1 MKIIEAEGINKF
13 FGTGQNRVHVLKDMS
28 FAIEEG
34 DFVAIIGQSGSGK
47 STLMNI
53 LGCLDTQSSGVCRIG
68 GVDIGTL
75 DSDELAELRGKRIGF
90 IFQRYNLLST
100 LSATENVALPAVY
113 SGVDKKARLDR
124 AKSLLADLGL
134 PDKLENKPNELS
146 GGQQQRVSIARAL
159 VRNPAIILADEPTGA
174 LDSHTG
180 REVLGM
186 LQDLHGQGHTVVL
199 ITHDNSIAVQA
210 DRIIRLEDGQ
220 VVYDGD
226 SRAPEAIVQPT
237 LNFEPAEQEGNK

>member
-146 GGQQQRVSIARAL
+146 GGQQQRVSIARSI
-159 VRNPAIILADEPTGA
+159 VNRPPILICDEPTGN
-174 LDSHTG
+174 LDPQTSLGIMRLLERINRTG
-180 REVLGM
+180 TTILVA
-186 LQDLHGQGHTVVL
+186 
-199 ITHDNSIAVQA
+199 THDREMVDQMRRRVLA
-210 DRIIRLEDGQ
+210 LENGTLVRDQKKG
-220 VVYDGD
+220 VYGYD
-226 SRAPEAIVQPT
+226 V
-237 LNFEPAEQEGNK
+237 